1 MSLVS
6 NFLIERLE
14 NIGVK
19 HIFGV
24 VGGHNNNFIENINN
38 NSKIKFIANKDE
50 NSSGFA
56 ADIYARIQGTGCVC
70 ANYNAG
76 ALKLCNSIAGAYS
89 EKSPVIVISMSPPIK
104 SRNEDFLLHHVVR
117 SFDNQQKI
125 FKNIIL

>member
-38 NSKIKFIANKDE
+38 NSKIKFIANKD
-50 NSSGFA
+50 G
-56 ADIYARIQGTGCVC
+56 R
-70 ANYNAG
+70 
-76 ALKLCNSIAGAYS
+76 
-89 EKSPVIVISMSPPIK
+89 IVITPLPHPP
-104 SRNEDFLLHHVVR
+104 LLH
-117 SFDNQQKI
+117 SS
-125 FKNIIL
+125 